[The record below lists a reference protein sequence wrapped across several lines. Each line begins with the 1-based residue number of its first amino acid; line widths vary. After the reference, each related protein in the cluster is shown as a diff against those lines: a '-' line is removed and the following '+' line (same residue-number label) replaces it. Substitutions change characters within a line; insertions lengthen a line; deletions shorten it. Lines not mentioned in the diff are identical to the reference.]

1 MEADRI
7 ALLRCALWD
16 HCNHLSVQCVKDDE
30 VGSFSF
36 LFLFSIISDSNTDLL
51 YTFKAKTFQL
61 LFAKGR
67 NTKAKQFFFR
77 DQSLV

>member
-7 ALLRCALWD
+7 AMLRCALWD

-36 LFLFSIISDSNTDLL
+36 LFLFCIISDSNTNLL

-61 LFAKGR
+61 LFAKDE
-67 NTKAKQFFFR
+67 KQNSFSFEIK
-77 DQSLV
+77 V